1 MSTSSIYSSL
11 ISNLVSEV
19 VYLVSKSDSSASSES
34 AKSRPP
40 MCNFESTLE
49 NQDFILEPRLR
60 NLLLLLLTASS
71 DDDAVV
77 SGEDKVDEL
86 AEDACMEAG

>member
-1 MSTSSIYSSL
+1 
-11 ISNLVSEV
+11 
-19 VYLVSKSDSSASSES
+19 
-34 AKSRPP
+34 

-60 NLLLLLLTASS
+60 NLLLLLTASS